1 MLLEPMERNEIIFKT
16 RYKETKLLRI
26 LREFAESDNE
36 CVRVRFAENEYKS
49 SCVAYASIRTA
60 TKRWNMP
67 QIKVMRRGDD
77 VYLVKHIAKNG
88 KMEDSE

>member
-1 MLLEPMERNEIIFKT
+1 MLLEPMERNEIQFMK
-16 RYKETKLLRI
+16 RYKETKLLRV

-49 SCVAYASIRTA
+49 SCTAYASIRAA
-60 TKRWNMP
+60 TKKWNMP

-77 VYLVKHIAKNG
+77 VYLVKHDVNNG
-88 KMEDSE
+88 KIEVVE